1 MVKELGIQASG
12 HELTKLQ
19 AIEEMKH
26 AEEIVERIIFLD
38 GTPSVDVGLK
48 PRLRSK
54 VQEQVE
60 ANLKDERDAVCQYK
74 KPRRSAS
81 RDGGSGSHVRW
92 HDPGR
97 ATCRILGGADERNPG
112 VSIANYLARQWTPKS
127 SYHERCAIQR

>member
-1 MVKELGIQASG
+1 MVKNWGYKRLG
-12 HELTKLQ
+12 ELTKLQ

-26 AEEIVERIIFLD
+26 AEGIVERIIFLD

-81 RDGGSGSHVRW
+81 ETAAQGAMFDGMIRDEQHAEFLEVQM
-92 HDPGR
+92 
-97 ATCRILGGADERNPG
+97 N
-112 VSIANYLARQWTPKS
+112 
-127 SYHERCAIQR
+127 AIQE